1 MNLAQVNVSRL
12 RHPID
17 APQSR
22 EFAAAADRINALAD
36 RAPGFVWRHRV
47 NGTDDDPLL
56 VVNVS
61 VWRTYRHLHAYVYR
75 SAHNHYVRRRYQWFT
90 PVPTPAT
97 ALWWV
102 PAGHEPTVAE
112 ALTRLAHLR
121 RYGPTPQA
129 FTVRTR
135 FDAEGRPEAVRTGR

>member
-12 RHPID
+12 RHEID

-22 EFAAAADRINALAD
+22 EFAAAVDRINALAD

-47 NGTDDDPLL
+47 TGTDDPLV

-61 VWRTYRHLHAYVYR
+61 VWRSYAHLHAYVYR
-75 SAHNHYVRRRYQWFT
+75 SAHYHYVRRRHQWFA
-90 PVPTPAT
+90 PVETPAT
-97 ALWWV
+97 ALWWI
-102 PAGHEPTVAE
+102 PGDHEPTIDE
-112 ALTRLAHLR
+112 GLTRLAHLR

-129 FTVRTR
+129 FTVRRR
-135 FDAEGRPEAVRTGR
+135 FDTEGRPETVRSGQ